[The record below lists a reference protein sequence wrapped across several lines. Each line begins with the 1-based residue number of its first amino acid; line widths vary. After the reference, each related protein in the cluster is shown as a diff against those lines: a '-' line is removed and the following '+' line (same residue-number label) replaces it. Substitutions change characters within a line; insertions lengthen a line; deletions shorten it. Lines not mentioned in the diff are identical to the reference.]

1 MKNIRP
7 HFLTLFLGFALVGLI
22 FGISQTANAEDA
34 PFPPDTANQEIE
46 KTESSPDDVTNR
58 GISNFIPRA
67 GMAAPAGTLTL
78 TPTTTE
84 PTGFKCSPNTGRC
97 NCTGTADCKY
107 MKDLIATSCG
117 KITCTGSGSS
127 QKCNCTINGY

>member
-1 MKNIRP
+1 MKNIRI
-7 HFLTLFLGFALVGLI
+7 HFLNILVGLAVI
-22 FGISQTANAEDA
+22 GLMLGFSQLTLADEGNS
-34 PFPPDTANQEIE
+34 PPDTANQEIE

-58 GISNFIPRA
+58 GIRNFIPRA
-67 GMAAPAGTLTL
+67 GMAAPAGTL

-97 NCTGTADCKY
+97 NCAGSTDCNY
-107 MKDLIATSCG
+107 MKDLIKNSCG

-127 QKCNCTINGY
+127 QKCSCTINGF